1 MTINRSLRRF
11 ARLAAIGA
19 ENGGG
24 GSAKILF
31 NAIWSENNEL

>member
-24 GSAKILF
+24 SAKILF

>member
-19 ENGGG
+19 ENGGCE
-24 GSAKILF
+24 SAKILF

>member
-11 ARLAAIGA
+11 ELPAAIGA
-19 ENGGG
+19 ENGDCE
-24 GSAKILF
+24 SAKILF